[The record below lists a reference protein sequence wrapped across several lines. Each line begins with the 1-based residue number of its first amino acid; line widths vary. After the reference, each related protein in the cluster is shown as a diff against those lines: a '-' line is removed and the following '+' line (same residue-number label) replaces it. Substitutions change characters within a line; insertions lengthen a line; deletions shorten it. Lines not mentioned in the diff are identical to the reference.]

1 MIMPPRRSHASGRRR
16 SSRAGWC
23 RIVASFT
30 LAALLF
36 PSLGALP
43 WIVVDLASIE
53 ADEHQQDRTVLGD
66 GRDALHEHA
75 DDHDHDLADVPGSP
89 LHPVDHDCFPCQV
102 LACLSRCA
110 LLPPAVPVVAVAP
123 PRPLRPPSRVVAPR
137 VTVLAAVLPPV
148 RAPPAANT

>member
-1 MIMPPRRSHASGRRR
+1 MPPRRSHASGRRR

-43 WIVVDLASIE
+43 WIGADLTSVE
-53 ADEHQQDRTVLGD
+53 AAEHEHHRTAAAD
-66 GRDALHEHA
+66 SHDALHEDA
-75 DDHDHDLADVPGSP
+75 GEHDHDLSDVPGSP

-110 LLPPAVPVVAVAP
+110 LLPPAVPVVAIVP
-123 PRPLRPPSRVVAPR
+123 PRPLRPPPVVVTPR
-137 VTVLAAVLPPV
+137 VTMLAAVLPPV
-148 RAPPAANT
+148 RAPPAANI